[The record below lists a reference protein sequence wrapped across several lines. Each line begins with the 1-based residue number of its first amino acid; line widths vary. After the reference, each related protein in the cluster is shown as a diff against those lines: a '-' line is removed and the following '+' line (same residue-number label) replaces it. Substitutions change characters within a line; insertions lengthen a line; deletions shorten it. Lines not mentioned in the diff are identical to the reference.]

1 MMFEEEKQEWLLFK
15 ERKLNVRV
23 FKVNST
29 YEVHAS
35 IIGKGTYTA
44 RGLELLRKLLRALI
58 KSKYTTLEENKSP
71 TRFERAIYFSILVFS
86 ISSS

>member
-44 RGLELLRKLLRALI
+44 HGLEKWSTIAEAI
-58 KSKYTTLEENKSP
+58 EGINKK
-71 TRFERAIYFSILVFS
+71 
-86 ISSS
+86 

>member
-1 MMFEEEKQEWLLFK
+1 MFEEEKQEWLLFK

-44 RGLELLRKLLRALI
+44 RGLEKWSTIVEAI
-58 KSKYTTLEENKSP
+58 EGINKK
-71 TRFERAIYFSILVFS
+71 
-86 ISSS
+86 

>member
-15 ERKLNVRV
+15 ERKLNVPV

-44 RGLELLRKLLRALI
+44 RGLEKWSTIAEAI
-58 KSKYTTLEENKSP
+58 EGINKK
-71 TRFERAIYFSILVFS
+71 
-86 ISSS
+86 

>member
-35 IIGKGTYTA
+35 IIGKSTYTD
-44 RGLELLRKLLRALI
+44 RGLEKWSTIVEAMRALI
-58 KSKYTTLEENKSP
+58 KNKYTTLEENKSP
-71 TRFERAIYFSILVFS
+71 TRLSGLSIF
-86 ISSS
+86 

>member
-1 MMFEEEKQEWLLFK
+1 MASFK

-44 RGLELLRKLLRALI
+44 RGLEKWSTIAEAI
-58 KSKYTTLEENKSP
+58 EGINKK
-71 TRFERAIYFSILVFS
+71 
-86 ISSS
+86 